1 MPEDPESRS
10 RTMRAVKSKDT
21 APEMLVR
28 RMIHAEGFRYRLHD
42 PALPGKPDL
51 VFKSR
56 RKAIFVHG
64 CFWHGH
70 ACKRGARI
78 PATNRDYW
86 LQKIQANVD
95 RDKKHLAAL
104 HALGWDVLTVWE
116 CETRDRD
123 GLRARILAFL
133 HG

>member
-1 MPEDPESRS
+1 MPEDPEARS

-42 PALPGKPDL
+42 PSLPGKPDL

-70 ACKRGARI
+70 SCKRGART
-78 PATNRDYW
+78 PGTNRDYW
-86 LQKIQANVD
+86 LRKIQANVNRD
-95 RDKKHLAAL
+95 RAHLAAL
-104 HALGWDVLTVWE
+104 RDLGWDVLTVWE
-116 CETRDRD
+116 CETRDR
-123 GLRARILAFL
+123 GALRSRILAFL
-133 HG
+133 GR

>member
-42 PALPGKPDL
+42 PSLPGKPDL

-70 ACKRGARI
+70 SCKRGARI

-86 LQKIQANVD
+86 RRKIQANVD
-95 RDKKHLAAL
+95 RDKKHRAAL

-116 CETRDRD
+116 CETRDHD
-123 GLRARILAFL
+123 ALRSRILAFL
-133 HG
+133 GR